1 MNFQITITK
10 VGARY
15 LAGIP
20 GAYQA
25 SATTPLQAMRKW
37 MHAAGIYVQRYK
49 HLEITLE
56 ELAQKLG
63 ITEAEVLELA
73 EVETLLPPAETVCK
87 GTPADLN

>member
-10 VGARY
+10 QGDRY

-37 MHAAGIYVQRYK
+37 IHAAGIYVQRYK
-49 HLEITLE
+49 HLEITLG

-63 ITEAEVLELA
+63 ITEAEALDMV
-73 EVETLLPPAETVCK
+73 EVETLLPPAETVCR